1 MEEYIYN
8 SLEIACVD
16 EEAYLNKLVAYQ
28 LQFEGY
34 TYDKITNKLVEVH
47 VIVSHK
53 FSHVQ
58 AAIIATSFRNEHVV
72 TTTKEP
78 KPFNGGVE
86 LVIVTC
92 TLFLPIEFVET
103 LVVVVSTQV
112 RELEELVFPKP
123 IPLVI
128 LEVGVG
134 AEVTLIGIVTHA
146 YEVFRTPNKY

>member
-1 MEEYIYN
+1 
-8 SLEIACVD
+8 
-16 EEAYLNKLVAYQ
+16 
-28 LQFEGY
+28 
-34 TYDKITNKLVEVH
+34 
-47 VIVSHK
+47 
-53 FSHVQ
+53 VQ